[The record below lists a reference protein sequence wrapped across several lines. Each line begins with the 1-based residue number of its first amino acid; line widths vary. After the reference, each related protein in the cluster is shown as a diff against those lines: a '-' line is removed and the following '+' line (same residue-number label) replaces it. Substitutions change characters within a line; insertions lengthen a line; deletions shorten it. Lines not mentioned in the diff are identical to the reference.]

1 MRFFWLVL
9 VALGLG
15 TKRHWHIFFAILF
28 GVILGFLFSG
38 DEYHFLHSFF
48 DVVGQVFLRLITMLV
63 LPLVVSSLVV
73 GVSSLG
79 DARSLGRMG
88 GKVFSLFLLFMIS
101 AAVIGGGLAYV
112 IEPGKALMP
121 QIQQERERA
130 KATAAATPATPT
142 NTANPLTEKSPANNV
157 SAVTTVPVF
166 HPPGAVTAT
175 ATATTPMTES
185 GWSQAKPAMA
195 PSPGPDAKI
204 PNPHDLTSGKLQ
216 VETPDL
222 KQLFFNM
229 IPQNVVKSLANAE
242 LVPVILF
249 TFIFGAALATIGDA
263 GKPLIAF
270 FEALYTATMKV
281 TDWVMV
287 LSVPGVFSLAFV
299 TVATSGIGVFRQLLL
314 YILVL
319 LIGLLIQA
327 FIVFPLILRLLAK
340 VDFLNLYRAIS
351 EALMVA
357 FGTASSS
364 ATLPVTIA
372 CCERRAGISNRIA
385 SFVLP
390 TSVTINKTATTM
402 FEVIAVMFLAQAYGV
417 ELSPLSLALVLV
429 FAVVASM
436 GTAGIPSAGLIT
448 IAIVFQSM
456 GQNFTPALFGT
467 GLAMLWSIDRI
478 LDMCRSVVNVMSG
491 CVVATIVA
499 SFEGELNRDL
509 LNNRESWS
517 EVV

>member
-28 GVILGFLFSG
+28 GVILGFFFAG
-38 DEYHFLHSFF
+38 DEYRFLHNFF

-88 GKVFSLFLLFMIS
+88 GKVFSLFLVFMTT
-101 AAVIGGGLAYV
+101 AALIGGGLAYV
-112 IEPGKALMP
+112 FEPGKALRP
-121 QIQQERERA
+121 QIMQEQQHA
-130 KATAAATPATPT
+130 KMDALTESQTAVGAPVPEAMAETPT
-142 NTANPLTEKSPANNV
+142 
-157 SAVTTVPVF
+157 
-166 HPPGAVTAT
+166 
-175 ATATTPMTES
+175 
-185 GWSQAKPAMA
+185 GWSQTTEAKQVL
-195 PSPGPDAKI
+195 PGPDAKI
-204 PNPHDLTSGKLQ
+204 PNPEDLTSGKLQ
-216 VETPDL
+216 VKTPDL
-222 KQLFFNM
+222 KELFFNM
-229 IPQNVVKSLANAE
+229 IPQNVIKSLANAE

-249 TFIFGAALATIGDA
+249 TLIFGAALATIGDA
-263 GKPLIAF
+263 GKPLVGF

-299 TVATSGIGVFRQLLL
+299 TVATSGIGVFQQLVL

-327 FIVFPLILRLLAK
+327 FVVFPIVLRVLAK

-417 ELSPLSLALVLV
+417 ELSPLSLTLVLV

-456 GQNFTPALFGT
+456 GQDFTPAMFGT
-467 GLAMLWSIDRI
+467 GLAMLWAIDRI

-509 LNNRESWS
+509 LTNRESWS